1 MGIIGGVRIYNLRI
15 LDRRDFL
22 LFRSAKGPRLSRHYV
37 LSCEWL
43 YKRCLDQRVTQP
55 AEVRRAIFDEEAIRL
70 VFDDLDT
77 RFRDME
83 TVRVTRMEWL
93 VGDIRKEFGN
103 LMRAF
108 RSRGGRVII
117 DGVGPQE

>member
-1 MGIIGGVRIYNLRI
+1 VRPVYNLRI

-22 LFRSAKGPRLSRHYV
+22 TLRGFRSRPGSRHYV

-43 YKRCLDQRVTQP
+43 HNRCLDRRLSQHGDP
-55 AEVRRAIFDEEAIRL
+55 ERAIFDEEAIRL
-70 VFDDLDT
+70 VFDELDD

-83 TVRVTRMEWL
+83 TVRVTNLPWL

-103 LMRAF
+103 LMRGF
-108 RSRGGRVII
+108 RSRGGRVVFEGGKSP
-117 DGVGPQE
+117 DAR